1 MSAPVVSATMGAMNP
16 LIGKLAALMGDEY
29 KKLTGVRRQASFL
42 KDELSAMK
50 ALLEKLELMDE
61 LDPLAKN
68 WRDHVR
74 EMSYD
79 MENCI
84 DDFMRD
90 LGGADAK
97 TGFIKKTAKRLKTL
111 RKRHRIAD
119 RMEELKVLALEANE
133 RRMRYKIDDCA
144 NSTNRVVPIDTR
156 MLAIY
161 KQATGLVGI
170 DGPKKEL
177 VSWLTDTQEKLKVVA
192 IVGFGGLGKTTLAK
206 QVYDTIEGQF
216 SCNIFLSVSQ
226 RPDMS
231 RLLGGVQ
238 QELEKKEKLTH
249 AHESPQ
255 KQTRPHELQDIV
267 GRLREYL
274 THKRYLIVVDDLW
287 DQLTWN
293 IMSCIF
299 PEVGNG
305 SRVIV
310 TTRVEDVAIWACH
323 NDHEC
328 VYRMEPLKEQ
338 DSRMLFCNRVFGSG
352 YDCPSQFKEVSA
364 EILKK
369 CGGLPLA
376 IITIASLLAS
386 RQTRSKDEW
395 ESIRNSLGAKFAT
408 NPTIEE
414 MRSILN
420 LSYMHLPL
428 HLRPCLLYLGMYP
441 EDEMIR
447 RHDLVLQWIA
457 EGLVNCSHESDLEDI
472 GKSYFNELINR
483 SLIQPAGTS
492 KSGEVECCRVHDIM
506 LDLIVS
512 KCGDEN
518 FINVAYNCEDVARM
532 HACEYK
538 VRRLSLKSSTNDAT
552 LRIIDTS
559 MSQVRSFAQFGES
572 KYTPPLSLFK
582 YLRVLTFIFPYE
594 TSTIVDLTAIGQLFQ
609 LRYLMVS
616 ALCRIN
622 FPTEFRK
629 LVHLET
635 LEVPGISGSIPS
647 DIVCLPRLSR
657 LILPCLT
664 CLPQGIANI
673 KSLRALYCTQNISL
687 EDINGLGELTSLRE
701 LRLSTKMVAGEVDAL
716 VSLIGKLHDL
726 KYLAV
731 SVESSKHHCG
741 PIYSLSNPPLHIE
754 ELNLFGWTLK
764 RVPTWIGGLHFLR
777 ILVLWVD
784 NLSNDEVHVVGKLP
798 CLAHLDLWVFAEGG
812 AVICTG
818 LFQVLK
824 VLRLFSHDVEDM
836 QFQIG
841 LMPSLR
847 QLTLEVNNGWDG
859 AVPRGMEHLLAL
871 DHISVFARDGVNH
884 RDVESAFRS
893 VVDVHPRRPSL
904 EIIPAISHSSM
915 NVVTVLR

>member
-16 LIGKLAALMGDEY
+16 LIGKLAALIGDEY

-97 TGFIKKTAKRLKTL
+97 TGFIKKTAKRLKRL

-119 RMEELKVLALEANE
+119 RMEELKDLALQANE

-206 QVYDTIEGQF
+206 QVYDTIGGQF
-216 SCNIFLSVSQ
+216 SCKIFFSVSQ

-231 RLLGGVQ
+231 SLLRGLQ
-238 QELEKKEKLTH
+238 SEFKMREELTH
-249 AHESPQ
+249 AHEMQ
-255 KQTRPHELQDIV
+255 HII

-287 DQLTWN
+287 DQSTWN

-310 TTRVEDVAIWACH
+310 TTRVEDVAIWACRD
-323 NDHEC
+323 DHEC

-338 DSRMLFCNRVFGSG
+338 DSRMMFCNRVFGSG
-352 YDCPSQFKEVSA
+352 YACPLPLKKVSD

-386 RQTRSKDEW
+386 RQARSDEW
-395 ESIRNSLGAKFAT
+395 ESIRNCLGAKLAINST
-408 NPTIEE
+408 LEE

-428 HLRPCLLYLGMYP
+428 HLRPCLLYFGMYP
-441 EDEMIR
+441 EDKMIMR
-447 RHDLVLQWIA
+447 RDMVLQWVA
-457 EGLVNCSHESDLEDI
+457 EGFVNNSHGSDLEDVAE
-472 GKSYFNELINR
+472 SYFNELINR
-483 SLIQPAGTS
+483 SLIQP
-492 KSGEVECCRVHDIM
+492 GESIDGKIESYKVHDMM
-506 LDLIVS
+506 LDLILS
-512 KCGDEN
+512 KCAENN
-518 FINVAYNCEDVARM
+518 FISVAYNCEDVARM
-532 HACEYK
+532 HGSEYK
-538 VRRLSLKSSTNDAT
+538 VRRLSLTSSANDAT
-552 LRIIDTS
+552 SENIHPS
-559 MSQVRSFAQFGES
+559 MRQIRSLSCFGEP
-572 KYTPPLSLFK
+572 KYTPPLLLFK
-582 YLRVLTFIFPYE
+582 YLRVLVFISPYSFAE
-594 TSTIVDLTAIGQLFQ
+594 IVDLTAIGQLFQ
-609 LRYLMVS
+609 LRYLKVS
-616 ALCRIN
+616 ASCRII

-673 KSLRALYCTQNISL
+673 KSLRALHCTQKISL

-701 LRLSTKMVAGEVDAL
+701 LRLSTKVVAGEIDAL

-731 SVESSKHHCG
+731 HAESSKHHCD

-754 ELNLFGWTLK
+754 ELNLFGCTLE
-764 RVPTWIGGLHFLR
+764 RVPTWIGDLHFLR
-777 ILVLWVD
+777 ILTLCVD
-784 NLSNDEVHVVGKLP
+784 NLSNDEVYVVGKLP
-798 CLAHLDLWVFAEGG
+798 CLVHLDLWVSTEGG

-824 VLRLFSHDVEDM
+824 GLRLFSHDVEDM

-847 QLTLEVNNGWDG
+847 QLTLEVNNGWG
-859 AVPRGMEHLLAL
+859 GVVPRGMEHLLAL

-893 VVDVHPRRPSL
+893 VVDVHPRQPSL
-904 EIIPAISHSSM
+904 EIRPHISLSSM
-915 NVVTVLR
+915 NVVKVLL

>member
-16 LIGKLAALMGDEY
+16 LIGKLAALIGDEY

-119 RMEELKVLALEANE
+119 RMEELKDLALQANE

-206 QVYDTIEGQF
+206 QVYDTIGGQF
-216 SCNIFLSVSQ
+216 SCKIFFSVSQ

-231 RLLGGVQ
+231 SLLRGLQ
-238 QELEKKEKLTH
+238 SELKMEEELT
-249 AHESPQ
+249 Q
-255 KQTRPHELQDIV
+255 PHEVQHII

-287 DQLTWN
+287 DQSTWN

-310 TTRVEDVAIWACH
+310 TTRVEDVAIWACRD
-323 NDHEC
+323 DHEC

-352 YDCPSQFKEVSA
+352 YACPLPLKKVSD

-386 RQTRSKDEW
+386 RQARSDEW
-395 ESIRNSLGAKFAT
+395 ESIRNCLGAKLAINST
-408 NPTIEE
+408 LEE

-428 HLRPCLLYLGMYP
+428 HLRPCLLYFGMYP
-441 EDEMIR
+441 EDKMIMR
-447 RHDLVLQWIA
+447 RDMVLQWVA
-457 EGLVNCSHESDLEDI
+457 EGFVNNSQGSDLEDVAE
-472 GKSYFNELINR
+472 SYFNELINR
-483 SLIQPAGTS
+483 SLIQP
-492 KSGEVECCRVHDIM
+492 GESIDGKIESYKVHDMM
-506 LDLIVS
+506 LDLILS
-512 KCGDEN
+512 KCAENN
-518 FINVAYNCEDVARM
+518 FISVAYNCEEVARM
-532 HACEYK
+532 HGREYK
-538 VRRLSLKSSTNDAT
+538 VRRLSLTSSADDAT
-552 LRIIDTS
+552 SENIHTS
-559 MSQVRSFAQFGES
+559 MRQIRSFSCFGEP
-572 KYTPPLSLFK
+572 KYTPPLLLFK
-582 YLRVLTFIFPYE
+582 YLRVLVFTSPY
-594 TSTIVDLTAIGQLFQ
+594 SFDGIVDLTAIGQLFQ
-609 LRYLMVS
+609 LRYLKVS
-616 ALCRIN
+616 SSFRIN

-647 DIVCLPRLSR
+647 DIVCLTRLSR

-673 KSLRALYCTQNISL
+673 KSLRALHCTQNISL
-687 EDINGLGELTSLRE
+687 EDINGLSELTSLRE
-701 LRLSTKMVAGEVDAL
+701 LSLSTKVVAGEIDAL

-731 SVESSKHHCG
+731 HAESSKHHCD

-754 ELNLFGWTLK
+754 ELELFGCRLK
-764 RVPTWIGGLHFLR
+764 RVPRWIGDLHFLR
-777 ILVLWVD
+777 ILTLRVD

-798 CLAHLDLWVFAEGG
+798 CLVHLDLWVSTEGG

-824 VLRLFSHDVEDM
+824 GLRLFSNDVEDM

-847 QLTLEVNNGWDG
+847 QLTLQVNNGWDG
-859 AVPRGMEHLLAL
+859 AVPRGMEHLLVL
-871 DHISVFARDGVNH
+871 DHISVFARCGVNH
-884 RDVESAFRS
+884 LDVESAFRS

-904 EIIPAISHSSM
+904 EIRPDVPLSSM
-915 NVVTVLR
+915 NVVTVVL

>member
-84 DDFMRD
+84 YDFMRD

-97 TGFIKKTAKRLKTL
+97 TGFIKKTAKRLKRL

-206 QVYDTIEGQF
+206 QVYDTVGGQF
-216 SCNIFLSVSQ
+216 SCKIFFSVSQ

-231 RLLGGVQ
+231 SLLRGLQ
-238 QELEKKEKLTH
+238 SELNMEEELT
-249 AHESPQ
+249 Q
-255 KQTRPHELQDIV
+255 PHEVQHII

-287 DQLTWN
+287 DQSTWN

-310 TTRVEDVAIWACH
+310 TTRVEDVAIWACRD
-323 NDHEC
+323 DHEC

-352 YDCPSQFKEVSA
+352 YACPLPLKKVSD

-386 RQTRSKDEW
+386 RQARSDEW
-395 ESIRNSLGAKFAT
+395 ESIRNCLGAKLAINST
-408 NPTIEE
+408 LEE

-428 HLRPCLLYLGMYP
+428 HLRPCLLYFGMYP
-441 EDEMIR
+441 EDKMIMR
-447 RHDLVLQWIA
+447 RDMVLQWVA
-457 EGLVNCSHESDLEDI
+457 EGFVNNSHGSDLEDVAEN
-472 GKSYFNELINR
+472 YFNELINR
-483 SLIQPAGTS
+483 SLIQP
-492 KSGEVECCRVHDIM
+492 GESIDGKIESYKVHDMM
-506 LDLIVS
+506 LDLILS
-512 KCGDEN
+512 KCAENN
-518 FINVAYNCEDVARM
+518 FISVAYNCEEVARM
-532 HACEYK
+532 HGREYK
-538 VRRLSLKSSTNDAT
+538 VRRLSLTSSANDAT
-552 LRIIDTS
+552 SENIHTS
-559 MSQVRSFAQFGES
+559 MQQIRSFSCFGEP
-572 KYTPPLSLFK
+572 KYTPPLLLFK
-582 YLRVLTFIFPYE
+582 YLRVLVFISSYAFGP
-594 TSTIVDLTAIGQLFQ
+594 IVDLTAIGQLFQ
-609 LRYLMVS
+609 LRYVKVCAS
-616 ALCRIN
+616 YRID

-635 LEVPGISGSIPS
+635 LEVSGFSPSIPS

-664 CLPQGIANI
+664 RLPQGIANI
-673 KSLRALYCTQNISL
+673 KSLRALHCMEHISL

-701 LRLSTKMVAGEVDAL
+701 LRLYTKMVAGEIDAL

-731 SVESSKHHCG
+731 SVESSRHHSD
-741 PIYSLSNPPLHIE
+741 PMYSLSNPPLHIE

-764 RVPTWIGGLHFLR
+764 RVPTWIGDLHFLR
-777 ILVLWVD
+777 ILDLWVD
-784 NLSNDEVHVVGKLP
+784 NLSSDEVHVVGKLP
-798 CLAHLDLWVFAEGG
+798 CLAHLCLSVFAEGG

-824 VLRLFSHDVEDM
+824 GLCLFSHDVEDM

-871 DHISVFARDGVNH
+871 DHISVFARRGVNH

-893 VVDVHPRRPSL
+893 VVDVHPRQPSL
-904 EIIPAISHSSM
+904 EIRPHISLSSM
-915 NVVTVLR
+915 NVVTVSR

>member
-119 RMEELKVLALEANE
+119 RMEELKDLALQANE

-206 QVYDTIEGQF
+206 QVYDTIGGQF
-216 SCNIFLSVSQ
+216 SCKIFFSVSQ

-231 RLLGGVQ
+231 SLLRGLQ
-238 QELEKKEKLTH
+238 SELKMEEELT
-249 AHESPQ
+249 Q
-255 KQTRPHELQDIV
+255 PHEVQHII

-274 THKRYLIVVDDLW
+274 RHKRYLIVVDDLW

-310 TTRVEDVAIWACH
+310 TTRVEDVAIWACRD
-323 NDHEC
+323 DHEC

-352 YDCPSQFKEVSA
+352 YACPLPLKKVSD

-386 RQTRSKDEW
+386 RQARSDEW
-395 ESIRNSLGAKFAT
+395 ESIRNCLGAKLAINST
-408 NPTIEE
+408 LEE

-428 HLRPCLLYLGMYP
+428 HLRPCLLYFGMYP
-441 EDEMIR
+441 EDKMIR
-447 RHDLVLQWIA
+447 RRDMVLQWVA
-457 EGLVNCSHESDLEDI
+457 EGFVNNSHGSDLEDVAE
-472 GKSYFNELINR
+472 SYFNELINR
-483 SLIQPAGTS
+483 SLIQP
-492 KSGEVECCRVHDIM
+492 GESIDGKIESYKVHDMM
-506 LDLIVS
+506 LDLILS
-512 KCGDEN
+512 KCAENN
-518 FINVAYNCEDVARM
+518 FISVAYNCEDVARM
-532 HACEYK
+532 HGSEYK
-538 VRRLSLKSSTNDAT
+538 VRRLSLTSSANDAT
-552 LRIIDTS
+552 SENIHPS
-559 MSQVRSFAQFGES
+559 MRQIRSLSCFGEP
-572 KYTPPLSLFK
+572 KYTPPLLLFK
-582 YLRVLTFIFPYE
+582 YLRVLVFISPYSFAE
-594 TSTIVDLTAIGQLFQ
+594 IVDLTAIGQLFQ
-609 LRYLMVS
+609 LRYLKVS
-616 ALCRIN
+616 ASCRII

-673 KSLRALYCTQNISL
+673 KSLRALHCTQKISL

-701 LRLSTKMVAGEVDAL
+701 LRLSTKVVAGEIDAL

-731 SVESSKHHCG
+731 HAESSKHHCD

-754 ELNLFGWTLK
+754 ELNLFGCTLE
-764 RVPTWIGGLHFLR
+764 RVPTWIGDLHFLR
-777 ILVLWVD
+777 ILTLCVD

-798 CLAHLDLWVFAEGG
+798 CLVHLDLWVSTEGG

-824 VLRLFSHDVEDM
+824 GLRLFSHDVEDM

-871 DHISVFARDGVNH
+871 DHISVFARRGVNH

-893 VVDVHPRRPSL
+893 VVDVHPRQPSL
-904 EIIPAISHSSM
+904 EIRPHISLSSM
-915 NVVTVLR
+915 NVVTVSR

>member
-1 MSAPVVSATMGAMNP
+1 MSAPIVSATMGAMNP

-42 KDELSAMK
+42 KDELSTMK

-84 DDFMRD
+84 DDFMQD
-90 LGGADAK
+90 IGGADAK
-97 TGFIKKTAKRLKTL
+97 MGFIKKTAKRLKTL

-119 RMEELKVLALEANE
+119 RMEELKALALQANE
-133 RRMRYKIDDCA
+133 RRMRYKIDDCT
-144 NSTNRVVPIDTR
+144 NSTTRVVPIDTR

-161 KQATGLVGI
+161 KQAAGLVGI

-177 VSWLTDTQEKLKVVA
+177 VSWLTDTHEKVKVVA

-206 QVYDTIEGQF
+206 QVYDMIGGQF
-216 SCNIFLSVSQ
+216 SCTIFLSVSQ

-231 RLLGGVQ
+231 SLLGGLLLK
-238 QELEKKEKLTH
+238 LEMKEELTH
-249 AHESPQ
+249 AHEV
-255 KQTRPHELQDIV
+255 QDMV
-267 GRLREYL
+267 AHLREYL

-287 DQLTWN
+287 DQSTWN

-352 YDCPSQFKEVSA
+352 CVWPPYLKEVSV

-395 ESIRNSLGAKFAT
+395 ESIRNSLGAMFAT
-408 NPTIEE
+408 NPTLEE

-441 EDEMIR
+441 EDETVS

-457 EGLVNCSHESDLEDI
+457 EGLVNCSHGSDLEDI

-492 KSGEVECCRVHDIM
+492 MSGEVEGCRVHDIM
-506 LDLIVS
+506 LDLILS
-512 KCGDEN
+512 KCADQN
-518 FINVAYNCEDVARM
+518 FINVAYNCEDVAKM

-582 YLRVLTFIFPYE
+582 YLRVLVFMFPFE
-594 TSTIVDLTAIGQLFQ
+594 RSTIVDLTAIGQLFQ
-609 LRYLMVS
+609 LRYLKVS
-616 ALCRIN
+616 AFPCFIDL
-622 FPTEFRK
+622 PTEIRG

-635 LEVPGISGSIPS
+635 LEISGNASSIPS

-657 LILPCLT
+657 LILECLSLT
-664 CLPQGIANI
+664 RLPQRIANI
-673 KSLRALYCTQNISL
+673 KSLRALHCMENISL
-687 EDINGLGELTSLRE
+687 EDINAVIELTSLRE
-701 LRLSTKMVAGEVDAL
+701 LRLSTKVVAGEVDAL

-731 SVESSKHHCG
+731 GVEPSKHHCN
-741 PIYSLSNPPLHIE
+741 PMYSLSNPPLHIE
-754 ELNLFGWTLK
+754 ELDLFGWTLK
-764 RVPTWIGGLHFLR
+764 RVPTWIGDLHFLR
-777 ILVLWVD
+777 ILILRVD

-798 CLAHLDLWVFAEGG
+798 CLVHLDLWVSAEGG
-812 AVICTG
+812 AIICMG

-824 VLRLFSHDVEDM
+824 VLRLFSHDVAHM
-836 QFQIG
+836 QFQTG

-847 QLTLEVNNGWDG
+847 QLTLEVKNGWGG
-859 AVPRGMEHLLAL
+859 AVPQGMEHLLAL
-871 DHISVFARDGVNH
+871 EHISVFARDGVNH

-904 EIIPAISHSSM
+904 EIIPPPSLSSI
-915 NVVTVLR
+915 NVVKL

>member
-16 LIGKLAALMGDEY
+16 LIGKLAALIGDEY

-68 WRDHVR
+68 WRDYVR

-119 RMEELKVLALEANE
+119 RMEELKGLALQANE

-206 QVYDTIEGQF
+206 QVYDTIGGQF
-216 SCNIFLSVSQ
+216 SCKIFFSVSQ

-231 RLLGGVQ
+231 SLLRGLQ
-238 QELEKKEKLTH
+238 SELNMEEELT
-249 AHESPQ
+249 Q
-255 KQTRPHELQDIV
+255 PHEVQHII

-287 DQLTWN
+287 YQSTWN

-310 TTRVEDVAIWACH
+310 TTRVEDVAIWACRD
-323 NDHEC
+323 DHEC

-352 YDCPSQFKEVSA
+352 YACPLPLKKVSD

-386 RQTRSKDEW
+386 RQARSDEW
-395 ESIRNSLGAKFAT
+395 ESIRNCLGAKLAINST
-408 NPTIEE
+408 LEE

-428 HLRPCLLYLGMYP
+428 HLRPCLLYFGMYP
-441 EDEMIR
+441 EDKIIR
-447 RHDLVLQWIA
+447 RRDMVLQWVA
-457 EGLVNCSHESDLEDI
+457 EGFVNNSHGSNLEDVAE
-472 GKSYFNELINR
+472 SYFNELINR
-483 SLIQPAGTS
+483 SLIQP
-492 KSGEVECCRVHDIM
+492 GESIDGKIESYKVHDMM
-506 LDLIVS
+506 LDLILS
-512 KCGDEN
+512 KCAENN
-518 FINVAYNCEDVARM
+518 FISVAYNCEDVARM
-532 HACEYK
+532 HGREYK
-538 VRRLSLKSSTNDAT
+538 VRRLSLTSSANDAT
-552 LRIIDTS
+552 SENIHTS
-559 MSQVRSFAQFGES
+559 MQQIRSFSCFGEP
-572 KYTPPLSLFK
+572 KYTPPLLLFK
-582 YLRVLTFIFPYE
+582 YLRVLVFISSDAFGP
-594 TSTIVDLTAIGQLFQ
+594 IVDLTAIGQLFQ
-609 LRYLMVS
+609 LRYVKVS
-616 ALCRIN
+616 ASYGID

-635 LEVPGISGSIPS
+635 LEVSGFSPSIPS

-664 CLPQGIANI
+664 RLPQGIANI
-673 KSLRALYCTQNISL
+673 KSLRALHCMEHISL

-701 LRLSTKMVAGEVDAL
+701 LRLYTKMVAGEVDAL

-731 SVESSKHHCG
+731 SVESSKHHCD
-741 PIYSLSNPPLHIE
+741 PLYSLSNPPLHIE
-754 ELNLFGWTLK
+754 ELDLYGWTLK
-764 RVPTWIGGLHFLR
+764 RVPTWIGDLHFLR
-777 ILVLWVD
+777 ILDLCVY
-784 NLSNDEVHVVGKLP
+784 NLLNDEVHVVGNLP
-798 CLAHLDLWVFAEGG
+798 CLVHLRLRVFAEGG

-847 QLTLEVNNGWDG
+847 QLTLEVNNGWGG

-871 DHISVFARDGVNH
+871 DHISVFARRGVNH

-893 VVDVHPRRPSL
+893 VVDVHPRQPSL
-904 EIIPAISHSSM
+904 EIIPDVPLSSM
-915 NVVTVLR
+915 NVVPVLL

>member
-29 KKLTGVRRQASFL
+29 KKLTSVRKQASFL

-97 TGFIKKTAKRLKTL
+97 AGFIKKTVKRLKML
-111 RKRHRIAD
+111 RKHHRIAD
-119 RMEELKVLALEANE
+119 RMEELKALALQANE
-133 RRMRYKIDDCA
+133 RRMRYKIDDSI
-144 NSTNRVVPIDTR
+144 NSTTHVIAVDPR
-156 MLAIY
+156 LSAIY
-161 KQATGLVGI
+161 KEVAGLVGI

-177 VSWLTDTQEKLKVVA
+177 KSWLQDTQEKLKVVA

-206 QVYDTIEGQF
+206 QVYDEIGEQF
-216 SCNIFLSVSQ
+216 NCKAFVSVSQ
-226 RPDMS
+226 RPDMTNLLRSLQLDLKVEESS
-231 RLLGGVQ
+231 RTNEV
-238 QELEKKEKLTH
+238 
-249 AHESPQ
+249 
-255 KQTRPHELQDIV
+255 QDIIA
-267 GRLREYL
+267 RLREHL

-287 DQLTWN
+287 NQSAWN

-352 YDCPSQFKEVSA
+352 YACPSHLKEVLV
-364 EILKK
+364 EVLKK

-386 RQTRSKDEW
+386 HQTRSTDKW
-395 ESIRNSLGAKFAT
+395 ESIRNSLGAKIAT
-408 NPTIEE
+408 NPTLEE

-441 EDEMIR
+441 EDEMVR

-457 EGLVNCSHESDLEDI
+457 EGLVNCSHGSDLEDT

-483 SLIQPAGTS
+483 SLIQPAETS
-492 KSGEVECCRVHDIM
+492 KSGEVEYCRVHDIM

-512 KCGDEN
+512 KCADQN
-518 FINVAYNCEDVARM
+518 FINVAYNCEGVARM

-552 LRIIDTS
+552 LRIVDTS

-582 YLRVLTFIFPYE
+582 YLRVLVFIFPF
-594 TSTIVDLTAIGQLFQ
+594 TRSTIVDLTAIGQLFQ
-609 LRYLMVS
+609 LRYLKVS
-616 ALCRIN
+616 T
-622 FPTEFRK
+622 FPGSIDLPAEVRG

-635 LEVPGISGSIPS
+635 LEISSGARSIPS
-647 DIVCLPRLSR
+647 DIICLPRLSR
-657 LILPCLT
+657 LILPIQPCP
-664 CLPQGIANI
+664 PQGISNI
-673 KSLRALYCTQNISL
+673 KSLRALHCMNISL
-687 EDINGLGELTSLRE
+687 EDINGLTELTSLRE
-701 LRLSTKMVAGEVDAL
+701 LRIYTDVVAGEVDAL
-716 VSLIGKLHDL
+716 VSLIGKLHGL
-726 KYLAV
+726 KYLKV
-731 SVESSKHHCG
+731 SALSSQHHCG
-741 PIYSLSNPPLHIE
+741 PMYSLSNPPLHIE
-754 ELNLFGWTLK
+754 ELDLPGWILK
-764 RVPTWIGGLHFLR
+764 RVPTWIGDLHFLR
-777 ILVLWVD
+777 ILNLWVD

-798 CLAHLDLWVFAEGG
+798 CLVHLDLRVYAEGG

-824 VLRLFSHDVEDM
+824 VLRLFSHDVAHM

-847 QLTLEVNNGWDG
+847 QLTLEVNNGWG
-859 AVPRGMEHLLAL
+859 GGVPRGMEHLLAL
-871 DHISVFARDGVNH
+871 DHISVFARHGVKH

-893 VVDVHPRRPSL
+893 VVDVHPRRPFL
-904 EIIPAISHSSM
+904 EIINNGS
-915 NVVTVLR
+915 V

>member
-97 TGFIKKTAKRLKTL
+97 TGFIKKTAKRLKRL

-206 QVYDTIEGQF
+206 QVYDTIGGQF
-216 SCNIFLSVSQ
+216 SCKIFLSVSQ

-231 RLLGGVQ
+231 SLLRGLQ
-238 QELEKKEKLTH
+238 SEFKMREELTH
-249 AHESPQ
+249 AHEMQ
-255 KQTRPHELQDIV
+255 HII

-287 DQLTWN
+287 DQSTWN

-310 TTRVEDVAIWACH
+310 TTRVEDVAIWACRD
-323 NDHEC
+323 DHEC

-352 YDCPSQFKEVSA
+352 YACPLPLKKVSD

-386 RQTRSKDEW
+386 RQARSDEW
-395 ESIRNSLGAKFAT
+395 ESIRNCLGAKLAINST
-408 NPTIEE
+408 LEE

-428 HLRPCLLYLGMYP
+428 HLRPCLLYFGMYP
-441 EDEMIR
+441 EDKMIMR
-447 RHDLVLQWIA
+447 RDMVLQWVA
-457 EGLVNCSHESDLEDI
+457 EGFVNNSHGSDLEDVAE
-472 GKSYFNELINR
+472 SYFNELINR
-483 SLIQPAGTS
+483 SLIQP
-492 KSGEVECCRVHDIM
+492 GESIDGKIESYKVHDMM
-506 LDLIVS
+506 LDLILS
-512 KCGDEN
+512 KCAENN
-518 FINVAYNCEDVARM
+518 FISVAYNCEEVARM
-532 HACEYK
+532 HGREYK
-538 VRRLSLKSSTNDAT
+538 VRRLSLTSSADDAT
-552 LRIIDTS
+552 SENIHTS
-559 MSQVRSFAQFGES
+559 MRQIRSFSCFGEP
-572 KYTPPLSLFK
+572 KYTPPLLLFK
-582 YLRVLTFIFPYE
+582 YLRVLLFISPY
-594 TSTIVDLTAIGQLFQ
+594 SFGRIVDFTAIGQLFQ
-609 LRYLMVS
+609 LRYLKVS
-616 ALCRIN
+616 AACRII
-622 FPTEFRK
+622 FPSVRK

-635 LEVPGISGSIPS
+635 LEIFGFTQSIPS

-657 LILPCLT
+657 LILPFHT

-673 KSLRALYCTQNISL
+673 KSLRALHCREHISL

-701 LRLSTKMVAGEVDAL
+701 LRLSKVVAGEIDAL

-731 SVESSKHHCG
+731 SAESSKHHCD

-754 ELNLFGWTLK
+754 ELNLYGWTLK
-764 RVPTWIGGLHFLR
+764 RVPTWIGDLHFLR
-777 ILVLWVD
+777 ILDLCVY

-798 CLAHLDLWVFAEGG
+798 CLVHLDLSVFAEGG

-824 VLRLFSHDVEDM
+824 GLRLFSHDVEDM

-847 QLTLEVNNGWDG
+847 QLTLEVNNGWGG

-871 DHISVFARDGVNH
+871 DHISVFSRRGVNH
-884 RDVESAFRS
+884 LDVESAFRS

-904 EIIPAISHSSM
+904 EIRPDVPLSSM
-915 NVVTVLR
+915 NVVTVVL

>member
-1 MSAPVVSATMGAMNP
+1 MSAPIISATMGAMNT

-29 KKLTGVRRQASFL
+29 KKLTSVRKQASFL

-97 TGFIKKTAKRLKTL
+97 MGFIKKTAKRLKTL

-119 RMEELKVLALEANE
+119 RMEELKVLALQANE
-133 RRMRYKIDDCA
+133 RRMRYKIDDCT
-144 NSTNRVVPIDTR
+144 NSTARVVPVDTR

-161 KQATGLVGI
+161 KQAASLVGI
-170 DGPKKEL
+170 DGPKNEL
-177 VSWLTDTQEKLKVVA
+177 VSWLTDTQENLKVVA
-192 IVGFGGLGKTTLAK
+192 IVGFGGVGKTTLAK
-206 QVYDTIEGQF
+206 QVYDMIKRQF
-216 SCNIFLSVSQ
+216 RCKTFLSVSQ

-231 RLLGGVQ
+231 SLLGRLQ
-238 QELEKKEKLTH
+238 SKFKMKEELTH
-249 AHESPQ
+249 AHEV
-255 KQTRPHELQDIV
+255 QDIV

-287 DQLTWN
+287 DQSTWN

-310 TTRVEDVAIWACH
+310 TTRVEDVAIWACRS
-323 NDHEC
+323 NHEC

-352 YDCPSQFKEVSA
+352 YACPGHLKEVSA

-376 IITIASLLAS
+376 IITIASMLAS
-386 RQTRSKDEW
+386 RQTRTEEW
-395 ESIRNSLGAKFAT
+395 ESIRNSLGAKLTT
-408 NPTIEE
+408 NPTLEE

-441 EDEMIR
+441 EDKTVG
-447 RHDLVLQWIA
+447 RHDLILQWIA
-457 EGLVNCSHESDLEDI
+457 EGLINCSHGSDLEDI

-492 KSGEVECCRVHDIM
+492 KSGEVEYCRVHDIM

-512 KCGDEN
+512 KCADEN

-532 HACEYK
+532 HSCEYK

-559 MSQVRSFAQFGES
+559 MSQVRSFARFGEC

-582 YLRVLTFIFPYE
+582 YLRVLAFMFSYKS
-594 TSTIVDLTAIGQLFQ
+594 STIVDLTAIGQLFQ
-609 LRYLMVS
+609 LRYLKVS
-616 ALCRIN
+616 ASLAFFIDLPSEIRGLACFIDLPSEIRG
-622 FPTEFRK
+622 

-635 LEVPGISGSIPS
+635 LEILGSSGSIPS

-657 LILPCLT
+657 LILPHNT
-664 CLPQGIANI
+664 CLPRGIANM
-673 KSLRALYCTQNISL
+673 KSLRALHCMENISL
-687 EDINGLGELTSLRE
+687 EDINDLGELTS
-701 LRLSTKMVAGEVDAL
+701 
-716 VSLIGKLHDL
+716 
-726 KYLAV
+726 
-731 SVESSKHHCG
+731 
-741 PIYSLSNPPLHIE
+741 
-754 ELNLFGWTLK
+754 
-764 RVPTWIGGLHFLR
+764 
-777 ILVLWVD
+777 
-784 NLSNDEVHVVGKLP
+784 
-798 CLAHLDLWVFAEGG
+798 
-812 AVICTG
+812 
-818 LFQVLK
+818 
-824 VLRLFSHDVEDM
+824 
-836 QFQIG
+836 
-841 LMPSLR
+841 
-847 QLTLEVNNGWDG
+847 
-859 AVPRGMEHLLAL
+859 
-871 DHISVFARDGVNH
+871 
-884 RDVESAFRS
+884 
-893 VVDVHPRRPSL
+893 
-904 EIIPAISHSSM
+904 
-915 NVVTVLR
+915 

>member
-42 KDELSAMK
+42 KDELSTMK

-90 LGGADAK
+90 IGGADAK
-97 TGFIKKTAKRLKTL
+97 MGFIKKTAKRLKTL

-119 RMEELKVLALEANE
+119 RMEELKALALQANE
-133 RRMRYKIDDCA
+133 RRMRYKIDDCT
-144 NSTNRVVPIDTR
+144 NSTNHVVPIDTR

-161 KQATGLVGI
+161 KQAAGLVGI

-206 QVYDTIEGQF
+206 QVYDMIGGQF
-216 SCNIFLSVSQ
+216 SCTIFLPVSQ

-231 RLLGGVQ
+231 SLLGGLLLK
-238 QELEKKEKLTH
+238 LEMKEELTH
-249 AHESPQ
+249 AHEV
-255 KQTRPHELQDIV
+255 QDII

-287 DQLTWN
+287 NQSTWN

-352 YDCPSQFKEVSA
+352 NVCRPDLKEVSV

-386 RQTRSKDEW
+386 HQTRSKDEW
-395 ESIRNSLGAKFAT
+395 ESIRNSLGAKFAK
-408 NPTIEE
+408 NPTLEE

-441 EDEMIR
+441 EDAMVR

-457 EGLVNCSHESDLEDI
+457 EGLVNCSHGSDLEDI
-472 GKSYFNELINR
+472 GKGYFNELINR
-483 SLIQPAGTS
+483 SLIQPAETS
-492 KSGEVECCRVHDIM
+492 KSGEVEYCRVHDIM
-506 LDLIVS
+506 LDLILS
-512 KCGDEN
+512 KCADQN
-518 FINVAYNCEDVARM
+518 FINVAYNCEDVAKM

-582 YLRVLTFIFPYE
+582 YLRVLVFMFPFE
-594 TSTIVDLTAIGQLFQ
+594 RSTIVDLTAIGQLFQ
-609 LRYLMVS
+609 LRYLKVS
-616 ALCRIN
+616 AFPCFIDL
-622 FPTEFRK
+622 PTEVRG

-635 LEVPGISGSIPS
+635 LEISGSVRSIPS

-657 LILPCLT
+657 LILPIHT
-664 CLPQGIANI
+664 CPPQGIANI
-673 KSLRALYCTQNISL
+673 KSLRALHCMKMSL

-701 LRLSTKMVAGEVDAL
+701 LRLSTKVVAGEIDAL
-716 VSLIGKLHDL
+716 VSLIGKLHGL

-731 SVESSKHHCG
+731 RAESSKHHCD
-741 PIYSLSNPPLHIE
+741 PMYSLSNPPLHIE
-754 ELNLFGWTLK
+754 KLDLFGWTLK
-764 RVPTWIGGLHFLR
+764 RVPTWIGDLHFLR
-777 ILVLWVD
+777 ILILYVD

-798 CLAHLDLWVFAEGG
+798 CLVHLDLWVFAEGG
-812 AVICTG
+812 AAICTG

-824 VLRLFSHDVEDM
+824 VLRLFSHDDVAHM

-847 QLTLEVNNGWDG
+847 QLTLDVHNGWGG

-884 RDVESAFRS
+884 HDVESAFRS
-893 VVDVHPRRPSL
+893 VVDVHPRRLSL
-904 EIIPAISHSSM
+904 EIIPPLSPSSI
-915 NVVTVLR
+915 NVVIL

>member
-119 RMEELKVLALEANE
+119 RMEELKDLALQANE

-206 QVYDTIEGQF
+206 QVYDTIGGQF
-216 SCNIFLSVSQ
+216 SCKIFFSVSQ

-231 RLLGGVQ
+231 SLLRGLQ
-238 QELEKKEKLTH
+238 SELKMEEELT
-249 AHESPQ
+249 Q
-255 KQTRPHELQDIV
+255 PHEVQHII

-274 THKRYLIVVDDLW
+274 RHKRYLIVVDDLW

-310 TTRVEDVAIWACH
+310 TTRVEDVAIWACRD
-323 NDHEC
+323 DHEC

-352 YDCPSQFKEVSA
+352 YACPLPLKKVSD

-386 RQTRSKDEW
+386 RQARSDEW
-395 ESIRNSLGAKFAT
+395 ESIRNCLGAKLAINST
-408 NPTIEE
+408 LEE

-428 HLRPCLLYLGMYP
+428 HLRPCLLYFGMYP
-441 EDEMIR
+441 EDKMIR
-447 RHDLVLQWIA
+447 RRDMVLQWVA
-457 EGLVNCSHESDLEDI
+457 EGFVNNSHGSDLEDVAE
-472 GKSYFNELINR
+472 SYFNELINR
-483 SLIQPAGTS
+483 SLIQP
-492 KSGEVECCRVHDIM
+492 GESIDGKIESYKVHDMM
-506 LDLIVS
+506 LDLILS
-512 KCGDEN
+512 KCAENN
-518 FINVAYNCEDVARM
+518 FISVAYNCEDVARM
-532 HACEYK
+532 HGSEYK
-538 VRRLSLKSSTNDAT
+538 VRRLSLTSSANDAT
-552 LRIIDTS
+552 SENIHPS
-559 MSQVRSFAQFGES
+559 MRQIRSLSCFGEP
-572 KYTPPLSLFK
+572 KYTPPLLLFK
-582 YLRVLTFIFPYE
+582 YLRVLVFISPYSFAE
-594 TSTIVDLTAIGQLFQ
+594 IVDLTAIGQLFQ
-609 LRYLMVS
+609 LRYLKVS
-616 ALCRIN
+616 ASCRII

-673 KSLRALYCTQNISL
+673 KSLRALHCTQKISL

-701 LRLSTKMVAGEVDAL
+701 LRLSTKVVAGEIDAL

-731 SVESSKHHCG
+731 HAESSKHHCD

-754 ELNLFGWTLK
+754 ELNLFGCTLE
-764 RVPTWIGGLHFLR
+764 RVPTWIGDLHFLR
-777 ILVLWVD
+777 ILTLCVD

-798 CLAHLDLWVFAEGG
+798 CLVHLDLWVSTEGG

-824 VLRLFSHDVEDM
+824 GLRLFSHDVEDM

-893 VVDVHPRRPSL
+893 VVDVHPRQPSL
-904 EIIPAISHSSM
+904 EIRPHISLSSM
-915 NVVTVLR
+915 NVVKVLL

>member
-119 RMEELKVLALEANE
+119 RMEELKDLALEANE

-206 QVYDTIEGQF
+206 QVYDTIGGQF
-216 SCNIFLSVSQ
+216 SCKIFFSVSQ

-231 RLLGGVQ
+231 SLLRGLQ
-238 QELEKKEKLTH
+238 SELKMAEELT
-249 AHESPQ
+249 Q
-255 KQTRPHELQDIV
+255 PHEVQHII

-310 TTRVEDVAIWACH
+310 TTRVEDVAIWACRD
-323 NDHEC
+323 DHEC

-338 DSRMLFCNRVFGSG
+338 DSRVLFCNRVFGSG
-352 YDCPSQFKEVSA
+352 YACPLPLKKVSD

-386 RQTRSKDEW
+386 RQARSDEW
-395 ESIRNSLGAKFAT
+395 ESIRNCLGAKLAINST
-408 NPTIEE
+408 LEE

-428 HLRPCLLYLGMYP
+428 HLRPCLLYFGMYP
-441 EDEMIR
+441 EDKMIR
-447 RHDLVLQWIA
+447 RRDMVLQWVA
-457 EGLVNCSHESDLEDI
+457 EGFVNNSHGSDLEDVAE
-472 GKSYFNELINR
+472 SYFNELINR
-483 SLIQPAGTS
+483 SLIQP
-492 KSGEVECCRVHDIM
+492 GESIDGKIESYKVHDMM
-506 LDLIVS
+506 LDLILS
-512 KCGDEN
+512 KCAENN
-518 FINVAYNCEDVARM
+518 FISVAYNCEEVARM
-532 HACEYK
+532 HGREYK
-538 VRRLSLKSSTNDAT
+538 VRRLSLTSSANDAT
-552 LRIIDTS
+552 SENIHTS
-559 MSQVRSFAQFGES
+559 MQQIRSFSCFGEP
-572 KYTPPLSLFK
+572 KYTPPLLLFK
-582 YLRVLTFIFPYE
+582 YLRVLVFTSPY
-594 TSTIVDLTAIGQLFQ
+594 SFDGIVDLTAIGQLFQ
-609 LRYLMVS
+609 LRYLKVS
-616 ALCRIN
+616 ASCRIN

-647 DIVCLPRLSR
+647 DIVCLTRLSR

-673 KSLRALYCTQNISL
+673 KSLRALHCTQNISL

-701 LRLSTKMVAGEVDAL
+701 LRLSTKVVAGEIDAL

-731 SVESSKHHCG
+731 HAESSKHHCD

-754 ELNLFGWTLK
+754 ELNLFGCTLE
-764 RVPTWIGGLHFLR
+764 RVPTWIGDLHFLR
-777 ILVLWVD
+777 ILTLCVD

-798 CLAHLDLWVFAEGG
+798 CLVHLDLWVSTEGG

-824 VLRLFSHDVEDM
+824 GLRLFSHDVEDM

-847 QLTLEVNNGWDG
+847 QLTLEVNNGWGG

-871 DHISVFARDGVNH
+871 DHISVFSRRGVNH
-884 RDVESAFRS
+884 LDVESAFRS

-904 EIIPAISHSSM
+904 EIRPDVPLSSM
-915 NVVTVLR
+915 NVVTVVL

>member
-16 LIGKLAALMGDEY
+16 LIGKLATLMGEEY

-42 KDELSAMK
+42 KDELSTMK
-50 ALLEKLELMDE
+50 ALLEKLELMNE

-84 DDFMRD
+84 DDFMQD
-90 LGGADAK
+90 LGGVDAK
-97 TGFIKKTAKRLKTL
+97 TGFIKKTVKRLKML

-119 RMEELKVLALEANE
+119 RMEELKALALQANE

-144 NSTNRVVPIDTR
+144 NSTTRVVPIDTP
-156 MLAIY
+156 MVAIY
-161 KQATGLVGI
+161 KQAAGLVGI

-177 VSWLTDTQEKLKVVA
+177 VSWLTDTQEKVKVVA

-206 QVYDTIEGQF
+206 QVYDTIGGQF
-216 SCNIFLSVSQ
+216 SCTIFLSVSQ
-226 RPDMS
+226 RPYMS
-231 RLLGGVQ
+231 SLLGG
-238 QELEKKEKLTH
+238 LLSKLGMKEELTH
-249 AHESPQ
+249 AHDV
-255 KQTRPHELQDIV
+255 QDII

-274 THKRYLIVVDDLW
+274 TPKRYLIVVDDLW
-287 DQLTWN
+287 DQSTWN

-299 PEVGNG
+299 PEVRNG

-352 YDCPSQFKEVSA
+352 NVCPPDLKEVSV

-386 RQTRSKDEW
+386 HQTRSKDKW
-395 ESIRNSLGAKFAT
+395 ESIRNSLGAKIAT
-408 NPTIEE
+408 NPTLEE

-441 EDEMIR
+441 EDEMVM

-457 EGLVNCSHESDLEDI
+457 EGLVNCSHGSDLEDI

-492 KSGEVECCRVHDIM
+492 ESGEVEGCRVHDIM

-512 KCGDEN
+512 KCVDQN
-518 FINVAYNCEDVARM
+518 FINVAYNCEDVAKM

-552 LRIIDTS
+552 LRIVDTS

-582 YLRVLTFIFPYE
+582 YLRVLVFIFPF
-594 TSTIVDLTAIGQLFQ
+594 TRSTIVDLTAIGQLFQ
-609 LRYLMVS
+609 LRYLKVS
-616 ALCRIN
+616 AFPCFIDL
-622 FPTEFRK
+622 PTEIRG

-635 LEVPGISGSIPS
+635 LEISGNSPSIPS

-657 LILPCLT
+657 LILQCLSLT
-664 CLPQGIANI
+664 RLPQGIANI
-673 KSLRALYCTQNISL
+673 KSLRALHCMENISL
-687 EDINGLGELTSLRE
+687 EDINAVGELTSLRE
-701 LRLSTKMVAGEVDAL
+701 LRLSTKVVAGEVDAL

-731 SVESSKHHCG
+731 RAESSKHHCD
-741 PIYSLSNPPLHIE
+741 PMYSLSNPPLHIE
-754 ELNLFGWTLK
+754 ELDLFGWTLK
-764 RVPTWIGGLHFLR
+764 RVPTWIGDLHILR

-798 CLAHLDLWVFAEGG
+798 CLVHLDLWVSAEGG
-812 AVICTG
+812 AAICTG

-824 VLRLFSHDVEDM
+824 VLRLFSHDDVAHM

-847 QLTLEVNNGWDG
+847 QLTLEVNNGWGG

-884 RDVESAFRS
+884 HDVESAFRS

-904 EIIPAISHSSM
+904 EIIPPPSLDSI
-915 NVVTVLR
+915 NLVKL

>member
-16 LIGKLAALMGDEY
+16 LIGKLAALIGDEY

-97 TGFIKKTAKRLKTL
+97 TGFIKKTAKRLKRL

-119 RMEELKVLALEANE
+119 RMEELKDLALQANE

-206 QVYDTIEGQF
+206 QVYDTIRGQF

-231 RLLGGVQ
+231 RLLGGVE
-238 QELEKKEKLTH
+238 QELEEKEKLTH

-255 KQTRPHELQDIV
+255 KITRAHELQDII

-310 TTRVEDVAIWACH
+310 TTRVEDVAICACH
-323 NDHEC
+323 DDHEC

-352 YDCPSQFKEVSA
+352 PCPPHLKKVSD

-386 RQTRSKDEW
+386 RQARSEDEW
-395 ESIRNSLGAKFAT
+395 ESISNCLGAKFAI
-408 NPTIEE
+408 NPTLEE

-428 HLRPCLLYLGMYP
+428 HLRPCLLYFGMYP
-441 EDEMIR
+441 EDKMIMR
-447 RHDLVLQWIA
+447 RDMVLQWVA
-457 EGLVNCSHESDLEDI
+457 EGFVNNSHGSDLEDVAE
-472 GKSYFNELINR
+472 SYFNELINR
-483 SLIQPAGTS
+483 SLIQP
-492 KSGEVECCRVHDIM
+492 GESIDGKIESYKVHDMM
-506 LDLIVS
+506 LDLILS
-512 KCGDEN
+512 KCAENN
-518 FINVAYNCEDVARM
+518 FISVAYNCEEVARM
-532 HACEYK
+532 HGREYK
-538 VRRLSLKSSTNDAT
+538 VRRLSLTSSANDAT
-552 LRIIDTS
+552 SENIHTS
-559 MSQVRSFAQFGES
+559 MQQIRSFSCFGEP
-572 KYTPPLSLFK
+572 KYTPPLLLFK
-582 YLRVLTFIFPYE
+582 YLRVLVFISSYAFGP
-594 TSTIVDLTAIGQLFQ
+594 IVDLTAIGQLFQ
-609 LRYLMVS
+609 LRYVKVCAS
-616 ALCRIN
+616 YRID

-635 LEVPGISGSIPS
+635 LEVSGFSPSIPS

-664 CLPQGIANI
+664 RLPQGIANI
-673 KSLRALYCTQNISL
+673 KSLRALHCMEHISL

-701 LRLSTKMVAGEVDAL
+701 LRLYTKMVAGEIDAL

-731 SVESSKHHCG
+731 SVESSRHHSD
-741 PIYSLSNPPLHIE
+741 PMYSLSNPPLHIE

-764 RVPTWIGGLHFLR
+764 RVPTWIGDLRFLR
-777 ILVLWVD
+777 ILDLWVD

-798 CLAHLDLWVFAEGG
+798 CLAHLDLWVFSEGG

-824 VLRLFSHDVEDM
+824 GLRLFSHDVEHM

-847 QLTLEVNNGWDG
+847 QLTLEVNNGWGG

-871 DHISVFARDGVNH
+871 DHISVFARRGVNH

-904 EIIPAISHSSM
+904 EIIPDVPLSSM
-915 NVVTVLR
+915 NVVPVLL

>member
-16 LIGKLAALMGDEY
+16 LIGKLAALIGDEY

-97 TGFIKKTAKRLKTL
+97 TGFIKKTAKRLKRL

-119 RMEELKVLALEANE
+119 RMEELKDLALQANE

-206 QVYDTIEGQF
+206 QVYDTIGGQF
-216 SCNIFLSVSQ
+216 SCKIFFSVSQ

-231 RLLGGVQ
+231 SLLRGLQ
-238 QELEKKEKLTH
+238 SEFKMREELTH
-249 AHESPQ
+249 AHEMQ
-255 KQTRPHELQDIV
+255 HII

-287 DQLTWN
+287 DQSTWN

-310 TTRVEDVAIWACH
+310 TTRVEDVAIWACRD
-323 NDHEC
+323 DHEC

-338 DSRMLFCNRVFGSG
+338 DSRIMFCNRVFGSG
-352 YDCPSQFKEVSA
+352 YACPLPLKKVSD

-386 RQTRSKDEW
+386 RQARSDEW
-395 ESIRNSLGAKFAT
+395 ESIRNCLGAKLAINST
-408 NPTIEE
+408 LEE

-428 HLRPCLLYLGMYP
+428 HLRPCLLYFGMYP
-441 EDEMIR
+441 EDKMIMR
-447 RHDLVLQWIA
+447 RDMVLQWVA
-457 EGLVNCSHESDLEDI
+457 EGFVNNSHGSDLEDVAE
-472 GKSYFNELINR
+472 SYFNELINR
-483 SLIQPAGTS
+483 SLIQP
-492 KSGEVECCRVHDIM
+492 GESIDGKIESYKVHDMM
-506 LDLIVS
+506 LDLILS
-512 KCGDEN
+512 KCAENN
-518 FINVAYNCEDVARM
+518 FISVAYNCEDVARM
-532 HACEYK
+532 HGSEYK
-538 VRRLSLKSSTNDAT
+538 VRRLSLTSSANDAT
-552 LRIIDTS
+552 SENIHPS
-559 MSQVRSFAQFGES
+559 MRQIRSLSCFGEP
-572 KYTPPLSLFK
+572 KYTPPLLLFK
-582 YLRVLTFIFPYE
+582 YLRVLVFISPYSFAE
-594 TSTIVDLTAIGQLFQ
+594 IVDLTAIGQLFQ
-609 LRYLMVS
+609 LRYLKVS
-616 ALCRIN
+616 ASCRII

-673 KSLRALYCTQNISL
+673 KSLRALHCTQKISL

-701 LRLSTKMVAGEVDAL
+701 LRLSTKVVAGEIDAL

-731 SVESSKHHCG
+731 HAESSKHHCD

-754 ELNLFGWTLK
+754 ELNLFGCTLE
-764 RVPTWIGGLHFLR
+764 RVPTWIGDLHFLR
-777 ILVLWVD
+777 ILTLCVD
-784 NLSNDEVHVVGKLP
+784 NLSNDEVYVVGKLP
-798 CLAHLDLWVFAEGG
+798 CLVHLDLWVSTEGG

-824 VLRLFSHDVEDM
+824 GLRLFSHDVEDM

-847 QLTLEVNNGWDG
+847 QLTLEVNNGWG
-859 AVPRGMEHLLAL
+859 GVVPRGMEHLLAL

-893 VVDVHPRRPSL
+893 VVDVHPRQPSL
-904 EIIPAISHSSM
+904 EIRPHISLSSM
-915 NVVTVLR
+915 NVVKVLL

>member
-42 KDELSAMK
+42 KDELSTMK

-90 LGGADAK
+90 IGGADAK
-97 TGFIKKTAKRLKTL
+97 MGFIKKTAKRLKTL

-119 RMEELKVLALEANE
+119 RMEELKALALQANE
-133 RRMRYKIDDCA
+133 RRMRYKIDDCT
-144 NSTNRVVPIDTR
+144 NSTTRVVPIDTR

-161 KQATGLVGI
+161 KQAAGLVGI

-177 VSWLTDTQEKLKVVA
+177 VSWLTDTNEKVKVVA

-206 QVYDTIEGQF
+206 QVYDMIGGQF
-216 SCNIFLSVSQ
+216 SCTIFLSVSQ

-231 RLLGGVQ
+231 SLLGG
-238 QELEKKEKLTH
+238 LLLKLGMKELTH
-249 AHESPQ
+249 AHEV
-255 KQTRPHELQDIV
+255 QDII

-287 DQLTWN
+287 NQSTWN

-352 YDCPSQFKEVSA
+352 NVCRPDLKEVSV

-386 RQTRSKDEW
+386 HQTRSKDEW
-395 ESIRNSLGAKFAT
+395 ESIRNSLGAKFAK
-408 NPTIEE
+408 NPTLEE

-441 EDEMIR
+441 EDAMVR
-447 RHDLVLQWIA
+447 RHDLILQWIA
-457 EGLVNCSHESDLEDI
+457 EGLVNCSHGSDLEDI

-492 KSGEVECCRVHDIM
+492 RSGDVEGCRVHDIM
-506 LDLIVS
+506 LDLILS
-512 KCGDEN
+512 KCADQN

-552 LRIIDTS
+552 LRIVDTS

-582 YLRVLTFIFPYE
+582 YLRVLVFIFPFDR
-594 TSTIVDLTAIGQLFQ
+594 STIVDLTAIGQLFQ
-609 LRYLMVS
+609 LRYLNVS
-616 ALCRIN
+616 TLCSIDLPAEVRG
-622 FPTEFRK
+622 

-635 LEVPGISGSIPS
+635 LEISGSAQSIPS

-657 LILPCLT
+657 LILPILT
-664 CLPQGIANI
+664 CPPQGIANI
-673 KSLRALYCTQNISL
+673 KSLRALHCMKISL

-701 LRLSTKMVAGEVDAL
+701 LKFSTKVVAGEIDAL
-716 VSLIGKLHDL
+716 VSLIGKLHGL
-726 KYLAV
+726 KYLEVRA
-731 SVESSKHHCG
+731 ESSKHHCD
-741 PIYSLSNPPLHIE
+741 PMYSLSNPPLHIE

-764 RVPTWIGGLHFLR
+764 RVPTWIGDLHFLR

-784 NLSNDEVHVVGKLP
+784 NLSNDEVHVVGKLS
-798 CLAHLDLWVFAEGG
+798 CLVHLDLWVFAEGG
-812 AVICTG
+812 AAICTG
-818 LFQVLK
+818 LFQALK
-824 VLRLFSHDVEDM
+824 VLRLFSHDDVAHM

-841 LMPSLR
+841 LMPSPR
-847 QLTLEVNNGWDG
+847 QLTLDVRNGWGG

-871 DHISVFARDGVNH
+871 DHISVCARDGVNH
-884 RDVESAFRS
+884 HDVESAFRS

-904 EIIPAISHSSM
+904 EIIPPLSLSSM
-915 NVVTVLR
+915 NVVKL

>member
-119 RMEELKVLALEANE
+119 RMEELKDLALQANE

-206 QVYDTIEGQF
+206 QVYDTIGGQF
-216 SCNIFLSVSQ
+216 SCKIFFSVSQ

-231 RLLGGVQ
+231 SLLRGLQ
-238 QELEKKEKLTH
+238 SELKMAEELT
-249 AHESPQ
+249 Q
-255 KQTRPHELQDIV
+255 PHEVQHII

-310 TTRVEDVAIWACH
+310 TTRVEDVAIWACRD
-323 NDHEC
+323 DHEC

-338 DSRMLFCNRVFGSG
+338 DSRVLFCNRVFGSG
-352 YDCPSQFKEVSA
+352 YACPLPLKKVSD

-386 RQTRSKDEW
+386 RQARSDEW
-395 ESIRNSLGAKFAT
+395 ESIRNCLGAKLAINST
-408 NPTIEE
+408 LEE

-428 HLRPCLLYLGMYP
+428 HLRPCLLYFGMYP
-441 EDEMIR
+441 EDKMIR
-447 RHDLVLQWIA
+447 RRDMVLQWVA
-457 EGLVNCSHESDLEDI
+457 EGFVNNSHGSDLEDVAE
-472 GKSYFNELINR
+472 SYFNELINR
-483 SLIQPAGTS
+483 SLIQP
-492 KSGEVECCRVHDIM
+492 GESIDGKIESYKVHDMM
-506 LDLIVS
+506 LDLILS
-512 KCGDEN
+512 KCAENN
-518 FINVAYNCEDVARM
+518 FISVAYNCEEVARM
-532 HACEYK
+532 HGREYK
-538 VRRLSLKSSTNDAT
+538 VRRLSLTSSANDAT
-552 LRIIDTS
+552 SENIHTS
-559 MSQVRSFAQFGES
+559 MQQIRSFSCFGEP
-572 KYTPPLSLFK
+572 KYTPPLLLFK
-582 YLRVLTFIFPYE
+582 YLRVLVFTSPY
-594 TSTIVDLTAIGQLFQ
+594 SFDGIVDLTAIGQLFQ
-609 LRYLMVS
+609 LRYLKVS
-616 ALCRIN
+616 ASCRIN

-647 DIVCLPRLSR
+647 DIVCLTRLSR

-673 KSLRALYCTQNISL
+673 KSLRALHCTQNISL

-701 LRLSTKMVAGEVDAL
+701 LRLSTKVVAGEIDAL

-731 SVESSKHHCG
+731 HAESSKHHCD

-754 ELNLFGWTLK
+754 ELNLFGCTLE
-764 RVPTWIGGLHFLR
+764 RVPTWIGDLHFLR
-777 ILVLWVD
+777 ILTLCVD

-798 CLAHLDLWVFAEGG
+798 CLVHLDIWVSTEGG

-824 VLRLFSHDVEDM
+824 GLRLFSHDVEDM

-847 QLTLEVNNGWDG
+847 QLTLEVNNGWG
-859 AVPRGMEHLLAL
+859 GVVPRGMEHLLAL

-893 VVDVHPRRPSL
+893 VVDVHPRQPSL
-904 EIIPAISHSSM
+904 EIRPHISLSSM
-915 NVVTVLR
+915 NVVKVLL